1 MIGDI
6 IENQSFEAENV
17 LHYHGW
23 VTQPQMNEVFA
34 KADALMNKQQAKNNG
49 PVTTATRAV
58 EMRDGQPTMNLDVF
72 IPLDK
77 EITVS
82 EGFDFIKQV
91 KIENALK
98 LRIEGSPQQA
108 EAAMQKLNEYIITNS
123 LQPSTPACMVTVKG
137 AATPLEIDNM
147 ITDIYVGIMNN

>member
-6 IENQSFEAENV
+6 IENQSFESENV

-23 VTQPQMNEVFA
+23 VTQQQMNEIFA
-34 KADALMNKQQAKNNG
+34 KADSMMNKYQAKNNG

-58 EMRDGQPTMNLDVF
+58 EMRDGQPVMDLDVF

-77 EITVS
+77 EIETS
-82 EGFDFIKQV
+82 DGFDFIKQF
-91 KIENALK
+91 KLENALK

-108 EAAMQKLNEYIITNS
+108 EAAMQKLNEYIISNS
-123 LQPSTPACMVTVKG
+123 LTPSTPACMVTVKG
-137 AATPLEIDNM
+137 ATTPLELDNM

>member
-1 MIGDI
+1 MIGEI
-6 IENQSFEAENV
+6 ITNQKLELNNV
-17 LHYHGW
+17 LHYNGW
-23 VTQPQMNEVFA
+23 VTQQQMNEVFA
-34 KADALMNKQQAKNNG
+34 KANELMNKHQAKNNG
-49 PVTTATRAV
+49 PVTTATRTL

-77 EITVS
+77 EIVFS
-82 EGFDFIKQV
+82 DGFDFIKQV

-108 EAAMQKLNEYIITNS
+108 ESAMQKLNEYIITNS

>member
-1 MIGDI
+1 MIGEI
-6 IENQSFEAENV
+6 ITNQMLELNNV
-17 LHYHGW
+17 LHYNGW
-23 VTQPQMNEVFA
+23 VTQQQMNEVFA
-34 KADALMNKQQAKNNG
+34 KADELMNKHQAKNNG
-49 PVTTATRAV
+49 PVTTATRAL

-77 EITVS
+77 EITVLD
-82 EGFDFIKQV
+82 GFDFIKQV

-137 AATPLEIDNM
+137 ATTPLEIDNM
-147 ITDIYVGIMNN
+147 ITDIYVGIMNK